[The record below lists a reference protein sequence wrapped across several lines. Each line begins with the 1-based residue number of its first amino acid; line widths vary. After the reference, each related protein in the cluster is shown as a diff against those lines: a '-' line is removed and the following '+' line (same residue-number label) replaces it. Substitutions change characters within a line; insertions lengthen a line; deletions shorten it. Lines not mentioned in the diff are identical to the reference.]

1 MLYMTGGM
9 GEVSII
15 VLETENLENIKAGKP
30 ATTPDG
36 RIVIAWTPDP
46 EWLAQQIATANG
58 NGREI
63 GRLIDEAAKRP
74 QAPIRPYHETRTTNL
89 AEKKTP

>member
-46 EWLAQQIATANG
+46 EWLAQQIATSNG
-58 NGREI
+58 DGRGI
-63 GRLIDEAAKRP
+63 GQLIDESAKRP
-74 QAPIRPYHETRTTNL
+74 QAPIRPPHEPRVTSF
-89 AEKKTP
+89 AKKEGP